1 MGSGVNHLSDR
12 ELEGYR
18 ARALTSSELLHV
30 DDHLQVCES
39 CYERFS
45 ASGAPTGVFEFP
57 DEGAPEP
64 DYAEDPLYVYLESYV
79 DGQLQGHDLAMFE
92 SHLSSCPS
100 CASEARAL
108 KDLRAKLSREGEIT
122 PKEKRAPIRLRAAYV
137 WKNPRKRLAL
147 GLAAAFICILGLVLA
162 AIVMIGNQFRALR
175 SQIATLQQEAAER
188 QQANSEQSEIAAQL
202 AELRQRHDQ
211 LLDLYQSQARE
222 LDELKHRDAGAAF
235 VSGKRNA
242 PTMGTALSINDGS
255 HAVKLD
261 PNGRVTGLGSLPD
274 RYREL
279 VKAALESGRPKTP
292 TRLKLDEM
300 GGTSMGES
308 PDSESFR
315 VVSPVGVAV
324 LDDRPILK
332 WRALADVANYTVTI
346 SDSGFKQIVSGVA
359 TTDNW
364 TPPQPLPPGCLYY
377 WQVRTV
383 RDGKEIVAPPV
394 TSPPARFLVLG
405 ARDLDQL
412 KRARQEH
419 SDSHLLLGVIYA
431 RLGLIDNSIEEF
443 QALHQ
448 QNPGSAVI
456 QQILNFLGSMHR

>member
-1 MGSGVNHLSDR
+1 MDSRENHLSDR

-18 ARALTSSELLHV
+18 ARALTPSELLRV

-39 CYERFS
+39 CYARFS
-45 ASGAPTGVFEFP
+45 AIAAPTKVFEFP
-57 DEGAPEP
+57 DEPVHGTDPV
-64 DYAEDPLYVYLESYV
+64 EDPLYVYLESYV
-79 DGQLQGHDLAMFE
+79 DGRLQGRDLAMFE

-108 KDLRAKLSREGEIT
+108 TDLRARMFEEGEAA
-122 PKEKRAPIRLRAAYV
+122 PKERVARIRLRPAYL
-137 WKNPRKRLAL
+137 WKDPRKRLAL
-147 GLAAAFICILGLVLA
+147 GFAAAFICILGVALASLV
-162 AIVMIGNQFRALR
+162 VIGNQVRALR
-175 SQIATLQQEAAER
+175 SQISALQQEAAER
-188 QQANSEQSEIAAQL
+188 RQANAEQREIAGQL
-202 AELRQRHDQ
+202 KDLREKQGQ
-211 LLDLYQSQARE
+211 LLDLFQSQARE
-222 LDELKHRDAGAAF
+222 LDELKHREARVAF

-242 PTMGTALSINDGS
+242 PTMGTPLVLNDGS
-255 HAVKLD
+255 RVVKLE
-261 PNGRVTGLGSLPD
+261 PNGRVTGLGSLPTS
-274 RYREL
+274 YRGL

-292 TRLKLDEM
+292 PRLKLDEL

-308 PDSESFR
+308 PDTESFR

-332 WRALADVANYTVTI
+332 WRALADIASYTVTI
-346 SDSGFKQIVSGVA
+346 SDSGFKQIVSGVG

-364 TPPQPLPPGCLYY
+364 TPPQPLLRGRLYY
-377 WQVRTV
+377 WQVRAV
-383 RDGKEIVAPPV
+383 RDGKEIVAPPA

-456 QQILNFLGSMHR
+456 QQILNSLGSMHR